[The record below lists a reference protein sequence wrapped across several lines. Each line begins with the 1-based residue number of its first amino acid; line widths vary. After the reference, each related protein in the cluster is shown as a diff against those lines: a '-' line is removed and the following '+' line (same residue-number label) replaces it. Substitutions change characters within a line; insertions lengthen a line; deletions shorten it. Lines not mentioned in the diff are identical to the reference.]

1 MQYQKADHHR
11 KVACLLND
19 VGLGKAEGIAT
30 DCWQAD
36 VRQFHRYKGVNS
48 INTEYGLNNWTK

>member
-19 VGLGKAEGIAT
+19 VRPGKAEGIAT
-30 DCWQAD
+30 DCWQEG
-36 VRQFHRYKGVNS
+36 VRQFY
-48 INTEYGLNNWTK
+48 